1 MGGAPN
7 GTFTIPR
14 KWAIDRG
21 LGFGV
26 LPLFDDPEVVQTF
39 STWVDVP
46 ALKKQQE
53 LAQTKH
59 EANWT
64 GIWGNTM
71 LLELSKAF
79 AGQETVAE
87 AMKTSAAAARAL
99 KKQYQ

>member
-1 MGGAPN
+1 M
-7 GTFTIPR
+7 
-14 KWAIDRG
+14 
-21 LGFGV
+21 
-26 LPLFDDPEVVQTF
+26 
-39 STWVDVP
+39 
-46 ALKKQQE
+46 KKQQE

-87 AMKTSAAAARAL
+87 AMKNFGRQGT
-99 KKQYQ
+99 